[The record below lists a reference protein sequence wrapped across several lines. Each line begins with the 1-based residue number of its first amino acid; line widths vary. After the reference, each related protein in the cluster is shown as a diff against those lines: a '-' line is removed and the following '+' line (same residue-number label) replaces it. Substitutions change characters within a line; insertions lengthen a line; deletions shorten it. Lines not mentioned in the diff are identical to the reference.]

1 MKYLLCL
8 FFLITMPV
16 FSREGKNPNLIQLEN
31 NMTLDCT
38 KYGNNSCSARFLAMA
53 GCTYAMGINS
63 GKTTGESMEIGS
75 ELFVA
80 MMKGH
85 NLIASNMFDKENNLK
100 KEIRKEALERLGFCE
115 KEIDKS
121 VKNLYQKKMGKIP
134 DYDLMKKLSKGFVW
148 WFLDEFELTKKQ
160 LKIIQN

>member
-16 FSREGKNPNLIQLEN
+16 FSKEGKNPYLIQLEN
-31 NMTLDCT
+31 NITLDCEE
-38 KYGNNSCSARFLAMA
+38 YGDDSCSARFLTMA
-53 GCTYAMGINS
+53 GCTYVMGINS
-63 GKTTGESMEIGS
+63 GKSTGESMEIGS

-85 NLIASNMFDKENNLK
+85 NLSASNMFDKENNLK

>member
-8 FFLITMPV
+8 FFIITMPV
-16 FSREGKNPNLIQLEN
+16 FSKEGKNPNLIQLEN

-38 KYGNNSCSARFLAMA
+38 KYGNDSCSARFLAMA

-63 GKTTGESMEIGS
+63 GKSSGESMEIGS

-85 NLIASNMFDKENNLK
+85 NLSASNMFDKENNLK

-115 KEIDKS
+115 NEIDKS

-148 WFLDEFELTKKQ
+148 WFIDEFELTKKQ

>member
-1 MKYLLCL
+1 MKYLIGL
-8 FFLITMPV
+8 FFIISMPV
-16 FSREGKNPNLIQLEN
+16 FSKEDKNPNLIQLEN

-38 KYGNNSCSARFLAMA
+38 KYGNDSCSARFLAMA

-63 GKTTGESMEIGS
+63 GKSAGESMEIGS

-85 NLIASNMFDKENNLK
+85 NLSASNMFDKENNLK
-100 KEIRKEALERLGFCE
+100 KSIKRETIERFRFCE
-115 KEIDKS
+115 EEIVKS
-121 VKNLYQKKMGKIP
+121 VQILYEKKNGKIP
-134 DYDLMKKLSKGFVW
+134 DSDLTGKLIKGFIW

-160 LKIIQN
+160 LEIIQN

>member
-1 MKYLLCL
+1 MKYLIGL
-8 FFLITMPV
+8 FFIISMPV
-16 FSREGKNPNLIQLEN
+16 FSKEDKNPNLIQLEN

-38 KYGNNSCSARFLAMA
+38 KYGNDSCSARFLAMA

-100 KEIRKEALERLGFCE
+100 KSIKRETIERFRFCE
-115 KEIDKS
+115 EEIVKS
-121 VKNLYQKKMGKIP
+121 VQILYEKKNGKIP
-134 DYDLMKKLSKGFVW
+134 DNDLTRKLIKGFVW
-148 WFLDEFELTKKQ
+148 WFIDEFELTKKQ
-160 LKIIQN
+160 LEIIQN

>member
-16 FSREGKNPNLIQLEN
+16 FSKEGKNPNLIQLEN
-31 NMTLDCT
+31 NLTLDCT
-38 KYGNNSCSARFLAMA
+38 KYGNDSCSARFLAMA

-100 KEIRKEALERLGFCE
+100 KEIRKETLERLGFCD

>member
-1 MKYLLCL
+1 MKYLIGL
-8 FFLITMPV
+8 FFIISMPV
-16 FSREGKNPNLIQLEN
+16 FSKEDKNPNLIQLEN

-38 KYGNNSCSARFLAMA
+38 KYGNDSCSARFLAMA

-63 GKTTGESMEIGS
+63 GKSAGESMEIGS

-85 NLIASNMFDKENNLK
+85 NLSATNMFDKENNLK
-100 KEIRKEALERLGFCE
+100 KSIKRETIERFRFCE
-115 KEIDKS
+115 EEIVKS
-121 VKNLYQKKMGKIP
+121 VQILYEKKNGKIP
-134 DYDLMKKLSKGFVW
+134 DNDLTRKLIKGFVW
-148 WFLDEFELTKKQ
+148 WFIDEFELTKKQ

>member
-1 MKYLLCL
+1 MKYLLGL
-8 FFLITMPV
+8 FFIFTMPV
-16 FSREGKNPNLIQLEN
+16 FSNEAKNPNLIQLEN

-38 KYGNNSCSARFLAMA
+38 KYGNDSCSARFLAMA

-63 GKTTGESMEIGS
+63 GKSAGESMEIGS

-85 NLIASNMFDKENNLK
+85 NLSASNMFDKENNLK
-100 KEIRKEALERLGFCE
+100 KSIKRETIERFRFCE
-115 KEIDKS
+115 EEIVKS
-121 VKNLYQKKMGKIP
+121 VQILYEKKNGKIP
-134 DYDLMKKLSKGFVW
+134 DNDLTRKLIKGFVW
-148 WFLDEFELTKKQ
+148 WFIDEFELTKKQ

>member
-1 MKYLLCL
+1 MKYLLCF

-16 FSREGKNPNLIQLEN
+16 FSKEDRNPNLIQLEN
-31 NMTLDCT
+31 NITLDST
-38 KYGNNSCSARFLAMA
+38 KYGNDSCSSRFLAMA
-53 GCTYAMGINS
+53 GCTYVMGINS
-63 GKTTGESMEIGS
+63 GKSTGESMEIGS

-85 NLIASNMFDKENNLK
+85 NLSASNMFDKENNLK

-134 DYDLMKKLSKGFVW
+134 DNDLIKKLSKGFVW

>member
-1 MKYLLCL
+1 MKYLLGL
-8 FFLITMPV
+8 FFIITMPV
-16 FSREGKNPNLIQLEN
+16 FSKEGKNPNLMQLEN

-38 KYGNNSCSARFLAMA
+38 KYGNDSCSARFLAMA

-63 GKTTGESMEIGS
+63 GKSSGESMEIGS

-85 NLIASNMFDKENNLK
+85 NLSASNMFDKENNLK

-115 KEIDKS
+115 NEIDKS

-160 LKIIQN
+160 LEIIQN

>member
-1 MKYLLCL
+1 MKYLIGL
-8 FFLITMPV
+8 FFIISMPV
-16 FSREGKNPNLIQLEN
+16 FSKEDKNPNLIQLEN

-38 KYGNNSCSARFLAMA
+38 KYGNDSCSARFLAMA

-63 GKTTGESMEIGS
+63 GKSTGESMEIGS

-85 NLIASNMFDKENNLK
+85 NLSASNMFDKENNLK
-100 KEIRKEALERLGFCE
+100 KEIRKEALERLGFCD

-148 WFLDEFELTKKQ
+148 WFLDEFELAKKQ

>member
-1 MKYLLCL
+1 MKYLIGL
-8 FFLITMPV
+8 FFIIAIPA
-16 FSREGKNPNLIQLEN
+16 FSKEGKNPNLMQLEN

-38 KYGNNSCSARFLAMA
+38 KYGNDSCSARFLAMA

-63 GKTTGESMEIGS
+63 GKSSGESMEIGS

-85 NLIASNMFDKENNLK
+85 NLSASNMFDKENNLK
-100 KEIRKEALERLGFCE
+100 KSIRKEALERLGFCE

-121 VKNLYQKKMGKIP
+121 VKNLYQEKMGKIP
-134 DYDLMKKLSKGFVW
+134 DTELMKKSSKGFAL
-148 WFLDEFELTKKQ
+148 WFLDEFELT
-160 LKIIQN
+160 

>member
-16 FSREGKNPNLIQLEN
+16 FSKEGKNPNLIQLEN
-31 NMTLDCT
+31 NMTLDCEE
-38 KYGNNSCSARFLAMA
+38 YGDDSCSARFLTMA
-53 GCTYAMGINS
+53 GCTYVMGINS
-63 GKTTGESMEIGS
+63 GKSTGESMEIGS

-85 NLIASNMFDKENNLK
+85 NLSASNMFDKENNLK

-115 KEIDKS
+115 NEIDKS

-134 DYDLMKKLSKGFVW
+134 DYDLMKKLSKGFLW